1 MKPKKN
7 IPMAQTT
14 VIRRLGRFVL
24 SLHVAGTVTGA
35 FAPSR
40 VSSEGGS
47 RGVPVVVG
55 RGREDTPL
63 RLMFRAKEGCGG
75 GKHVLTR

>member
-1 MKPKKN
+1 
-7 IPMAQTT
+7 MAQTT
-14 VIRRLGRFVL
+14 NNRRLGRFVP
-24 SLHVAGTVTGA
+24 SPHVARTVTGA

-47 RGVPVVVG
+47 RGVVVG

-63 RLMFRAKEGCGG
+63 RLTFRAREGCGG
-75 GKHVLTR
+75 GKRVLTR